1 MKDESYTVD
10 NFLADIAENLADE
23 AKAIKGYYELI
34 KNCPEKYERVL
45 PQIAEII
52 ADEKN
57 HMAVLQKM
65 MLDIDDI
72 KAKKD

>member
-1 MKDESYTVD
+1 MKEEYTTD
-10 NFLADIAENLADE
+10 DFLAEIAENLADE

-34 KNCPEKYERVL
+34 NNCPENLERFI

-57 HMAVLQKM
+57 HMNVLQKI
-65 MLDIDDI
+65 MLDLDSI